1 MTPAGD
7 WSSADELRRHNRE
20 LDERLLALMDDV
32 RPDEL
37 LRDPGDGEWRLVE
50 NLAHIAEF
58 PRYFARQ
65 LREWLDGDRVVLG
78 RVAEHSADRNDAV
91 VRAADRDLHALRRD
105 AVAAFAELRL
115 VLDDL
120 RDEHLDTTTHNVKYG
135 EEPLR
140 AFLRRYAVG
149 HKAAHVEQ
157 LHRTLDRVR
166 GKAVT

>member
-1 MTPAGD
+1 MSGD
-7 WSSADELRRHNRE
+7 GGWSSADDVRRHNRA
-20 LDERLLALMDDV
+20 LDAQLLALFDEV

-37 LRDPGDGEWRLVE
+37 LRSAGDDPWRPAE

-65 LREWLDGDRVVLG
+65 LREWLDGKRVVVG

-91 VRAADRDLHALRRD
+91 VRAPDRDLGELRRD
-105 AVAAFAELRL
+105 AASAFAEFDAALE
-115 VLDDL
+115 DL
-120 RDEHLDTTTHNVKYG
+120 RDEHLDATTHNVKYG

-140 AFLRRYAVG
+140 NFLERYAVG

-157 LHRTLDRVR
+157 LRRTLDRVR
-166 GKAVT
+166 GED